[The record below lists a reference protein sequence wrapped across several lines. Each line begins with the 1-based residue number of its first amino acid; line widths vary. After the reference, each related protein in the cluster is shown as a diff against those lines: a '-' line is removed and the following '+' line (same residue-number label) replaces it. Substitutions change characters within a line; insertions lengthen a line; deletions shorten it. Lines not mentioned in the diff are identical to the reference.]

1 MVGVTTGVLV
11 QVAVG
16 VREGP
21 PGVTVGVVVD
31 TGVDGV
37 GVKTCACW
45 WVIHNSGS
53 WVVVS
58 DSLLANLTSP
68 IAPEERSNRP

>member
-21 PGVTVGVVVD
+21 PGVRVGVVVD

-53 WVVVS
+53 
-58 DSLLANLTSP
+58 
-68 IAPEERSNRP
+68 